1 MIVMQ
6 YTFQIKQGKFYEAL
20 ELAKDGR
27 KNIWPNITSRIYS
40 SNIGPMNTIIIENE
54 FNDLAEQRKQAE
66 RVGAKEEWDP
76 WVEKWFKLVTGPS
89 KNVVWNLE

>member
-6 YTFQIKQGKFYEAL
+6 YTFQIKPGKFYEAL

-27 KNIWPNITSRIYS
+27 KNLWPDITSRIYS
-40 SNIGPMNTIIIENE
+40 SNIGPMNTIIFENE
-54 FNDLAEQRKQAE
+54 FNDIAEQRKHMEQ
-66 RVGAKEEWDP
+66 VVAKEEWGP
-76 WVEKWFKLVTGPS
+76 WAERWFELVTGPH